1 MNTPLVTSWLQ
12 SYKDFRERRNKN
24 KWLGALIMKRHGIEL
39 TPLMKSKMDD
49 IVSDILSADRMWR
62 DILDKNE
69 SLRGSDFSDGKRLS
83 QEWQMQ
89 NGYDVGYHTDV
100 RKLETLA

>member
-1 MNTPLVTSWLQ
+1 
-12 SYKDFRERRNKN
+12 
-24 KWLGALIMKRHGIEL
+24 MKRHGIEL

-83 QEWQMQ
+83 QEWQIQ
-89 NGYDVGYHTDV
+89 NGYEVGYADSV
-100 RKLETLA
+100 RKLSTLV